1 MGEKDAI
8 QHHAEAK
15 TESAPV
21 RPSASVGGQ
30 FLKPFFSDRIN
41 KQKSGKDQDDAH
53 DNLRNELK
61 SSCVANLLIGVKTDT
76 TFQKP
81 LSTTLLQ
88 NGCSIGVIRHRR
100 TLEQSR
106 YYIVVVRF
114 RDLTPIKLAFARIFV
129 IAEVIDVNGAVDF
142 GSVHCGAT
150 LPQKVGLF

>member
-1 MGEKDAI
+1 M
-8 QHHAEAK
+8 
-15 TESAPV
+15 
-21 RPSASVGGQ
+21 RPNASVGGQ

-41 KQKSGKDQDDAH
+41 KQKSGKDQDGAH

-106 YYIVVVRF
+106 YHIVLMRF
-114 RDLTPIKLAFARIFV
+114 GDFAAIVLAFANVFV
-129 IAEVIDVNGAVDF
+129 LAEVIDVNGAVDF